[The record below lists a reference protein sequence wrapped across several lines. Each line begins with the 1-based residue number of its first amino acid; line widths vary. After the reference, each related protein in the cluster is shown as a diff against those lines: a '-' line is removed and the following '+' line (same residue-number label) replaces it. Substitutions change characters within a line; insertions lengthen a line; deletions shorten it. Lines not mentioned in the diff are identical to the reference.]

1 MNAIQ
6 QEWEKMRI
14 AYQIRYARMYKK
26 VKEDKSNTDNHRALL
41 EMSYVLITVFGL
53 TDKQVQEIER
63 NGGLTDQDL
72 KEWLYIKKF
81 KDDIAW
87 GRDALDSLIDFEI
100 SAQEELLNNL
110 KEWWNLNYKLLA
122 QKYIKYGIEWLE
134 GKFDTYKGMTTII
147 ETEEDLNE
155 EQLKRLCME
164 IQNDSRVKIAAIVC
178 VYEYTITIIFNK

>member
-72 KEWLYIKKF
+72 KE
-81 KDDIAW
+81 
-87 GRDALDSLIDFEI
+87 
-100 SAQEELLNNL
+100 
-110 KEWWNLNYKLLA
+110 
-122 QKYIKYGIEWLE
+122 
-134 GKFDTYKGMTTII
+134 
-147 ETEEDLNE
+147 
-155 EQLKRLCME
+155 
-164 IQNDSRVKIAAIVC
+164 
-178 VYEYTITIIFNK
+178 